1 VDLDAYVTEHAG
13 EWRRLELLS
22 RRRRL
27 GPAEADEL
35 IALYQRAGTHLSA
48 IRSRAPDPAL
58 VARLSRIVLAAR
70 GAITGG
76 SAFRWS
82 VVGQFFTETFP
93 LAVFQAWRW
102 WCSVAVIFSGLAL
115 GLIYYIAGS
124 PEIQRRLLSDG
135 AIQKLVGSD
144 FVNYYTENPAP
155 DFALRVWTNNAL
167 VAAMC
172 LAAGV
177 ILVPVIL
184 ALGFNLLNIA
194 VDGGVMVGA
203 GKSDV
208 FYGLVLPHGLLEL
221 TSVFVAAGVGLR
233 IGWAWVAPGPLRTRG
248 RALAETARAGMLVA
262 LGLVGTLAVSGLI
275 EAFVTPSGLPTEIRI
290 GIGFLA
296 WAGFL
301 AYVFVLGHR
310 ASVLTRTADLEA
322 ELNEAVLPA
331 V

>member
-310 ASVLTRTADLEA
+310 ASVLARTADLEA